1 MAESLGMT
9 GVWPG
14 GYWNG
19 RDASGKLIL
28 IPNYPESLDAIHDAV
43 MALPIEQHDNFEV
56 NLAVIVHGKFIRHQ
70 VRYQR
75 FETTNATA
83 KERCLAY
90 LKTKG
95 ILP

>member
-1 MAESLGMT
+1 
-9 GVWPG
+9 
-14 GYWNG
+14 
-19 RDASGKLIL
+19 
-28 IPNYPESLDAIHDAV
+28 